1 MFMLPV
7 NEGHVSMY
15 QNVNNN
21 PKTPQQKSRFS
32 GLHVIDPRSRGF
44 DRPLSCQSLGHSEQ
58 MLAQPAG
65 HGDLET
71 ISKGVFFG
79 SVGTQLSPPGNGD
92 SAQQGI
98 SERYERA
105 SVCLCV
111 RERLRGSIV
120 CHSSFSEK
128 VPVNQSH
135 ALCNTALNE
144 IQWTD

>member
-1 MFMLPV
+1 MLKKK
-7 NEGHVSMY
+7 N
-15 QNVNNN
+15 
-21 PKTPQQKSRFS
+21 PQQNQAFF
-32 GLHVIDPRSRGF
+32 GLYAIDPRSSSI
-44 DRPLSCQSLGHSEQ
+44 DRPLSCQSLGHFEQ

-92 SAQQGI
+92 PAQQGV
-98 SERYERA
+98 SERYKRA
-105 SVCLCV
+105 CVCLCA